1 MTENIYLDT
10 SALVKRF
17 LEEEGTNIVDS
28 LFDKCYDEKA
38 KLVLS
43 QFNVGEA
50 TVVFNK
56 YENRDIIPSAEEPFQ
71 ILYNELSLLCK
82 LGSVRV
88 VPLLGKIVN
97 DSIPLIFKYDLY
109 IADAIQIKTCLYQE
123 CSCFATFDRKLQ
135 NVAEAEGLNL
145 LE

>member
-1 MTENIYLDT
+1 MTKSVYLDT

-17 LEEEGTNIVDS
+17 LEEEGTQIVDS
-28 LFDKCYDEKA
+28 LFDRCYDEELR
-38 KLVLS
+38 LVLS
-43 QFNVGEA
+43 QFNLGEA
-50 TVVFNK
+50 AVVFNK
-56 YENRDIIPSAEEPFQ
+56 YENRDIIPHAEESFQ
-71 ILYNELSLLCK
+71 VLYNELRLLSK
-82 LGSVRV
+82 LGSARI
-88 VPLLGKIVN
+88 VPLLGKTIN

-109 IADAIQIKTCLYQE
+109 IADAIQIKTCVQQE